1 MDPQFAANAHFE
13 EERQLILGSV
23 LEGRLAVLKLP
34 HNITVAEAI
43 HLGKF
48 VRHIQFEAEQREKE
62 VADNLK
68 AALLVSLKSSTRQQE
83 VAAKE
88 ETKRVEP
95 IRVAPALL

>member
-48 VRHIQFEAEQREKE
+48 VRHIQFEAEQREKG

-68 AALLVSLKSSTRQQE
+68 AAQE

>member
-1 MDPQFAANAHFE
+1 MDPQFVANAHFE

-68 AALLVSLKSSTRQQE
+68 AAQE

>member
-48 VRHIQFEAEQREKE
+48 VRHIQVEAEQREKE

-68 AALLVSLKSSTRQQE
+68 AAQE

>member
-23 LEGRLAVLKLP
+23 LTGRLAILKLP

-68 AALLVSLKSSTRQQE
+68 AAQE

>member
-1 MDPQFAANAHFE
+1 VDPQFVANAHFE

-23 LEGRLAVLKLP
+23 LEGRLAILKLP
-34 HNITVAEAI
+34 HNITVAEVI

-48 VRHIQFEAEQREKE
+48 VRHIQFEAEQREKA

-68 AALLVSLKSSTRQQE
+68 AAQE